1 MSTEY
6 LKKKHTGTGR
16 ILLVYWSLQYFFP
29 FFLFF
34 KIIFLVLFLLFFC
47 MVFYF
52 LFPYSVFTVY
62 WYTLHHFIGRV
73 HYFSSHRL
81 AIDCVVR
88 PIAMDQSVAI
98 FGNDIFTLLYY
109 YQSIYQIT
117 NIRKPTIPMFD
128 YVFYF
133 FFITLVKFTM
143 CAVTLCVHALIALC
157 CIVFNSIDH
166 MCLCNHLSD
175 MNSVS
180 LRQCVLQ
187 IPGAIDQIECHL

>member
-1 MSTEY
+1 M
-6 LKKKHTGTGR
+6 
-16 ILLVYWSLQYFFP
+16 
-29 FFLFF
+29 
-34 KIIFLVLFLLFFC
+34 VLFLLFFC

-98 FGNDIFTLLYY
+98 FGNDIFTLLYF

-117 NIRKPTIPMFD
+117 NIRKLKNSKFD
-128 YVFYF
+128 SDSF
-133 FFITLVKFTM
+133 FFITLVKFT
-143 CAVTLCVHALIALC
+143 LCVHGLIALC
-157 CIVFNSIDH
+157 CIVFNSIVH

-175 MNSVS
+175 MNPVS

-187 IPGAIDQIECHL
+187 IPGAID

>member
-1 MSTEY
+1 MRAEKKKNKWNHIT
-6 LKKKHTGTGR
+6 LKKTLKLDVDWVFKKKHTGTGR

-34 KIIFLVLFLLFFC
+34 KIIFFGLVLLFFC

-98 FGNDIFTLLYY
+98 FGNDIFTLLYF

-117 NIRKPTIPMFD
+117 NIRKPKNSKFD
-128 YVFYF
+128 SDFFFFCHHSRQIHAVCSDFVCAWSNSFVLYCIQFYCSYVF
-133 FFITLVKFTM
+133 V
-143 CAVTLCVHALIALC
+143 
-157 CIVFNSIDH
+157 
-166 MCLCNHLSD
+166 
-175 MNSVS
+175 
-180 LRQCVLQ
+180 
-187 IPGAIDQIECHL
+187 